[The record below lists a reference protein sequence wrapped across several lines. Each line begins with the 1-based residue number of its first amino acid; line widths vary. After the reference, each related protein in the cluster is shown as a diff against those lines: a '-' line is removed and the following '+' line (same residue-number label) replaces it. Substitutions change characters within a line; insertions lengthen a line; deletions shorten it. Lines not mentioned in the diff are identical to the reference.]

1 MSIPDRYPSTL
12 EQVWERF
19 EEGRGQ
25 VRVYQSS
32 HNLNGWGGVVKIL
45 DGGKVEWVV
54 WSLQVE
60 EEGTPSARDAD
71 TLNKKE

>member
-12 EQVWERF
+12 EQLWERF

-25 VRVYQSS
+25 VQVYWSS

-45 DGGKVEWVV
+45 DGGKVERVV